1 MKNVLSIA
9 GSDPSG
15 GAGFQADLK
24 TMCALGVYGM
34 TVITAVIAQN
44 TQGVYRLQEVE
55 PDMVAAQIEAVF
67 EDIRVDAV
75 KIGMVSNAEIIR
87 VIREGILR
95 YKAKN
100 IVIDPVMV
108 AKSGDPL
115 LRPEA
120 EQAVRDFSSLA
131 DILTPNIPEAEILS
145 GMSIRSKEEMLLAA
159 EKIAVLGAANV
170 LVKGGH
176 LVGAD
181 AEDLFYANGL
191 TTGNAAGRAIWL
203 PAKRIETRH
212 THGTGCTL
220 SSAIACRLALGDSPE
235 AAVRAAKDYI
245 TQAIADSYA
254 VGKGNGPVGHL
265 TDLYRRAGMDPAV
278 FEAAAPETA
287 APAAEITVITAEVG
301 A

>member
-1 MKNVLSIA
+1 MRNVLSIA
-9 GSDPSG
+9 GSDPTG

-34 TVITAVIAQN
+34 TVITAVVAQN
-44 TQGVYRLQEVE
+44 TQGVYRVQEVD

-67 EDIRVDAV
+67 TDIRVDAV
-75 KIGMVSNAEIIR
+75 KIGMVSSIQIIQT
-87 VIREGILR
+87 IKDCLLR
-95 YKAKN
+95 FNAKN

-120 EQAVRDFSSLA
+120 EQAVRDFAAMA

-145 GMSIRSKEEMLLAA
+145 GMKIQTKDDMLLAA
-159 EKIAVLGAANV
+159 EKIAALGGGSRGPRHV

-176 LVGAD
+176 RLGAD
-181 AEDLFYANGL
+181 AEDLFYSGGTVQSACRAES
-191 TTGNAAGRAIWL
+191 TGTVLWL
-203 PAKRIETRH
+203 PEKRIETNH

-235 AAVRAAKDYI
+235 AAVRTAKKYI
-245 TQAIADSYA
+245 TQAIHDCYA

-265 TDLYRRAGMDPAV
+265 MDLYRRAGL
-278 FEAAAPETA
+278 
-287 APAAEITVITAEVG
+287 EIIE
-301 A
+301 